1 MRLRPLLIAMVATVL
16 VLTTVN
22 LVLLAQEARGTRT
35 LDAQQAAAEKLAR
48 DAAGLLVLTQDYM
61 LHGSSRSGR
70 QWVLLHQE
78 LRTALR
84 TYSAASPPSDPSVLE
99 LETVIDGLPTLFDS
113 LSRQTQDE
121 SSIWARRE
129 LLTDQLI
136 NETRLISDGAF
147 RLADQVNER
156 RRNAELRH
164 GVIDLA
170 TLAVLLALV
179 GVMAWLLLRRVLWP
193 IGRLGETAR
202 RMKAGDLDARTGYSH
217 PDELGQLAEGFD
229 AMAGT
234 LQERDLALQALNRQ
248 LMQSESFLDR
258 VSRIAGV
265 GGWSLDLG
273 SRVIAVTPQTLAIF
287 ALDAADRFTLDDLPR
302 YLSPQTLDAL
312 NVAARRAIVERVP
325 GDLELP
331 FTNAYGRERWM
342 RLTSLAEYEGQR
354 AVRLVGSLEDVTE
367 RRELA
372 EVLRQAKRDAEA
384 ANEAKSLFLANM
396 SHEIRTPLNAV
407 IGVTNLLA
415 VSPLSAEQSQLLRK
429 AQLAGQSL
437 LGIVNDVLDLAKIEA
452 GELTLDLAPVRLG
465 RLITEKATL
474 FLPQTLAKGVQLEA
488 DLPNDLP
495 TWVMGDALRIGQVV
509 NNLLSNAVKFTDR
522 GHIRL
527 AIRVLGQSPAGVHLR
542 CEVSDTGIGIGP
554 EARERLF
561 RPFTQA
567 DASTTRRFGGTG
579 LGLSIVRHLVELMGG
594 TCGMDSEPG
603 QGSTFWFALT
613 LEPAGNTR
621 VPAEPGLP
629 VLITGGTAAD
639 RQTFMETA
647 RTLGWKP
654 VEVPDPMTLGQH
666 TGQGPANRI
675 GGGVVIALWRSA
687 ETATTTAIK
696 ALDGSVPGSPAVVV
710 VCQDAVS
717 HIALPQ
723 TGLRVDQV
731 LSAPVEP
738 AVLFDAVNQAVTSHR
753 LEPQVNTSARWLQGL
768 RVLLVDDSEINRDIG
783 QRLLELQGASV
794 RTASHGREALERLQ
808 AEPAAFDVVLMDV
821 QMPEMDGLQA
831 TRLVRATPGLEK
843 LPVVA
848 LTAGA
853 LVEERRRALASGM
866 NAFLSKPLDMARL
879 VVEVRRVIA
888 EAGGEVPEIASAGLP
903 CATTSSPADWP
914 PVDGIDMLAARQLL
928 SGDHAL
934 FMGLL
939 DRFLR
944 DTASLPGELPTWARD
959 RAADR
964 RQALL
969 ARLHKLRGAAGA
981 LGANDVAGVS
991 QRLELALRQGMP
1003 TDDLTQALADA
1014 LARLA
1019 VAGGRAVASHAHDQ
1033 AQAQTGQPPAAAP
1046 TPQQLLDLAALLQRQ
1061 DLDALDRYG
1070 ELAAG
1075 IRQLAGDESESALRD
1090 AVQSLDFVRASA
1102 LLDSIAPLASAP

>member
-1 MRLRPLLIAMVATVL
+1 MRLRPLTIGMICTVVVL
-16 VLTTVN
+16 VGLRLLWQAGATGDS
-22 LVLLAQEARGTRT
+22 LVLDR
-35 LDAQQAAAEKLAR
+35 QQLAAETLAR
-48 DAAGLLVLTQDYM
+48 DAAGLLALTQDYT
-61 LHGSSRSGR
+61 LRGSSRAAR
-70 QWVLLHQE
+70 QWRQQHND
-78 LRTALR
+78 LRNTVTSLIDSGDSSSLSR
-84 TYSAASPPSDPSVLE
+84 EILSV
-99 LETVIDGLPTLFDS
+99 VDGLPALFDS
-113 LSRQTQDE
+113 LVQTSQGLEGEAID
-121 SSIWARRE
+121 SRRE
-129 LLTDQLI
+129 LLTEQLI
-136 NETRLISDGAF
+136 NETRRITDGAF
-147 RLADQVNER
+147 SLAESAGERHRDAQRL
-156 RRNAELRH
+156 NA
-164 GVIDLA
+164 VIDLG
-170 TLAVLLALV
+170 TLAVLMALV
-179 GVMAWLLLRRVLWP
+179 AAMVWMLLRRVLGP
-193 IGRLGETAR
+193 IGQLSAAAE

-217 PDELGQLAEGFD
+217 PDELGRLAESFD

-234 LQERDLALQALNRQ
+234 LQERDLALQTLNRQ

-302 YLSPQTLDAL
+302 FLPPQTLDAI
-312 NVAARRAIVERVP
+312 NEAARRAIMERVP

-367 RRELA
+367 RRQLA

-407 IGVTNLLA
+407 IGVTHLLA
-415 VSPLSAEQSQLLRK
+415 ASPLSAEQSQLLRK
-429 AQLAGQSL
+429 AQLASQSL

-452 GELTLDLAPVRLG
+452 GELTLDLAPLRLG

-488 DLPNDLP
+488 HLPNDLP
-495 TWVMGDALRIGQVV
+495 TWVMGDALRIGQVI
-509 NNLLSNAVKFTDR
+509 NNLLSNAVKFTDQ

-527 AIRVLGQSPAGVHLR
+527 AIRVLGQGPAGVQLR
-542 CEVSDTGIGIGP
+542 CEVSDTGIGIEP
-554 EARERLF
+554 AVRERLF

-594 TCGMDSEPG
+594 TCGLESEPG
-603 QGSTFWFALT
+603 RGSTFWFTLT
-613 LEPAGNTR
+613 LEPSGNTR
-621 VPAEPGLP
+621 VPADPGLP
-629 VLITGGTAAD
+629 VLITGGTPAE
-639 RQTFMETA
+639 RQELLATA

-654 VEVPDPMTLGQH
+654 TEVPDPMTLGQH
-666 TGQGPANRI
+666 TGAGPAHRI
-675 GGGVVIALWRSA
+675 GSGAVIALWRSA
-687 ETATTTAIK
+687 ETATTAALK
-696 ALDGSVPGSPAVVV
+696 ALDGTLADSPAVVV
-710 VCQDAVS
+710 ICQDAVS

-723 TGLRVDQV
+723 SGLRVDQV

-753 LEPQVNTSARWLQGL
+753 LEPQVNTSARWLQGM

-783 QRLLELQGASV
+783 QRLLELQGATV
-794 RTASHGREALERLQ
+794 RTAVHGREALERLQ
-808 AEPAAFDVVLMDV
+808 ADPAAFDVVLMDV

-831 TRLVRATPGLEK
+831 TRLLRSTPALEK

-866 NAFLSKPLDMARL
+866 NAFLSKPLDMGRL

-888 EAGGEVPEIASAGLP
+888 EAGGRVPEVASAGP
-903 CATTSSPADWP
+903 ATPSTPADWP
-914 PVDGIDMLAARQLL
+914 PVDGIDMRAARQLL

-939 DRFLR
+939 ERFLR
-944 DTASLPGELPTWARD
+944 DTAGLPGELAAWVRD
-959 RAADR
+959 PATER

-981 LGANDVAGVS
+981 LGANDVAGIS
-991 QRLELALRQGMP
+991 QRLELALGHGSP
-1003 TDDLTQALADA
+1003 TDDLTQALGEA

-1019 VAGGRAVASHAHDQ
+1019 VAGGRAVAAFAQDQ
-1033 AQAQTGQPPAAAP
+1033 AREQTRQPPAALP
-1046 TPQQLLDLAALLQRQ
+1046 TPQQLGELATLLLRQ
-1061 DLDALDRYG
+1061 DLDALDLYG
-1070 ELAAG
+1070 EMAAG
-1075 IRQLAGDESESALRD
+1075 IRQLAGDESEATLRD

-1102 LLDSIAPLASAP
+1102 LLDSIAPLASAS

>member
-1 MRLRPLLIAMVATVL
+1 MRLRPLLIAMVSTVL
-16 VLTTVN
+16 LLAAGN
-22 LVLLAQEARGTRT
+22 LVFLAQDVRESNQ
-35 LDAQQAAAEKLAR
+35 LEQQQAAAEKLAR
-48 DAAGLLVLTQDYM
+48 DAAGLLVLTQDFM
-61 LHGSSRSGR
+61 LHGSSRSAR
-70 QWVLLHQE
+70 QWLVLHGE
-78 LRTALR
+78 LQQALR
-84 TYSAASPPSDPSVLE
+84 AFATASPAPEPEAQDLE
-99 LETVIDGLPTLFDS
+99 AVIDGLPDLFESLARQDGDS
-113 LSRQTQDE
+113 ADTAS
-121 SSIWARRE
+121 WARRE
-129 LLTDQLI
+129 LLSDQII
-136 NETRLISDGAF
+136 NETRRISDGAF
-147 RLADQVNER
+147 LLADRVSEQR
-156 RRNAELRH
+156 SRSELRH
-164 GVIDLA
+164 GVVDIT

-193 IGRLGETAR
+193 IGRLGTAAE

-217 PDELGQLAEGFD
+217 PDELGKLAEGFD

-265 GGWSLDLG
+265 GGWSLDLA
-273 SRVIAVTPQTLAIF
+273 SRALAVTPQTLAIF
-287 ALDAADRFTLDDLPR
+287 ALDAGHRLALDDLPR
-302 YLSPQTLDAL
+302 YLSPQTLDAI
-312 NVAARRAIVERVP
+312 NAAARRAIVERVP

-342 RLTSLAEYEGQR
+342 RLTSLAEYEGER

-367 RRELA
+367 RREMA
-372 EVLRQAKRDAEA
+372 EVLRQAKREAEA

-415 VSPLSAEQSQLLRK
+415 ASPLSAEQSQLLRK

-452 GELTLDLAPVRLG
+452 GELTLDLAPLRLG

-495 TWVMGDALRIGQVV
+495 TWLMGDALRIGQVI

-527 AIRVLGQSPAGVHLR
+527 AIRVLGQGPAGVQLR
-542 CEVSDTGIGIGP
+542 CEVSDTGIGIAP
-554 EARERLF
+554 EVRERLF
-561 RPFTQA
+561 RPFSQA

-594 TCGMDSEPG
+594 TCGLDSEPG
-603 QGSTFWFALT
+603 HGSTFWFTLT

-629 VLITGGTAAD
+629 VLVTGGTAAD
-639 RQTFMETA
+639 RQAFMETS

-654 VEVPDPMTLGQH
+654 VEVPDPMALGQQ
-666 TGQGPANRI
+666 TGQDPVNKVG

-687 ETATTTAIK
+687 DTATTAALK
-696 ALDGSVPGSPAVVV
+696 ALDGSLPGSPAVVI

-731 LSAPVEP
+731 LSAPVDP
-738 AVLFDAVNQAVTSHR
+738 PVLFDAVNQAVTSHR
-753 LEPQVNTSARWLQGL
+753 LEPQVNTTARWLQGL

-783 QRLLELQGASV
+783 QRLLELQGAAV

-808 AEPAAFDVVLMDV
+808 TEPGAFDVVLMDV

-831 TRLVRATPGLEK
+831 TRLVRATPGLEQ
-843 LPVVA
+843 LPIVA

-879 VVEVRRVIA
+879 ITEVRRVIA
-888 EAGGEVPEIASAGLP
+888 EAGGQVPEVASAGIP
-903 CATTSSPADWP
+903 EPSIDWP
-914 PVDGIDMLAARQLL
+914 AIDGIDMLAARQLL
-928 SGDHAL
+928 SGDHGL

-939 DRFLR
+939 ERFLR
-944 DTASLPGELPTWARD
+944 DTASLPGELPAWSRD
-959 RAADR
+959 PAADR

-981 LGANDVAGVS
+981 LGANDVAGIS
-991 QRLELALRQGMP
+991 QRLELALRQGAP
-1003 TDDLTQALADA
+1003 AEDLTQALADA

-1019 VAGGRAVASHAHDQ
+1019 VAGGRAVAAHARDQ
-1033 AQAQTGQPPAAAP
+1033 AQAQDRQPTAAAP
-1046 TPQQLLDLAALLQRQ
+1046 TPRQLQSLGALLQRQ
-1061 DLDALDRYG
+1061 DLDALDHYG

-1075 IRQLAGDESESALRD
+1075 IRQLAGVESEAALRD
-1090 AVQSLDFVRASA
+1090 AVQSLDFARAQR
-1102 LLDSIAPLASAP
+1102 LLDAITPLAAES